1 MAALGLFLIIA
12 AALLGWHWLRNQNPS
27 RRGQAAAKL
36 GLGLGVLLLVV
47 LAVTGRLHLA
57 GLVLAASYPL
67 LRRYLPSLLQRS
79 GAGGN
84 QGNQSTVSSAI
95 LEMTLDHDSGVMHG
109 RILQGPQEGRTLDTL
124 EEHEFIELLRYCRQH
139 DSDSARLL
147 ETYLDKRFGESWRED
162 DPGAGTDGAQEGP
175 SSGSAGEMTREEALE
190 ILGLEAGASRD
201 DIARA
206 HRRLMQRMHPD
217 RGGSAYLA
225 ARINAA
231 RKLLLG

>member
-12 AALLGWHWLRNQNPS
+12 AALLGWHWLRNQTPS
-27 RRGQAAAKL
+27 RRGQTAAKL

-57 GLVLAASYPL
+57 GLLLAASYPL

-95 LEMTLDHDSGVMHG
+95 LEMTLDHDSGAMHG
-109 RILQGPQEGRTLDTL
+109 RILQGPQEGRTLDSL

-162 DPGAGTDGAQEGP
+162 DPGAGTDGAQEEP
-175 SSGSAGEMTREEALE
+175 TSGGGEMTREEALE